1 MDKNEIF
8 DGKTFEDLTKDI
20 YENQQNKKLQL
31 DLLIQE
37 IHGMIQTMD
46 DAVLITP
53 LIKELFEVAIKNDE
67 HLVKLASVWQR
78 ILGKNNNDTDS
89 MLLSETEKEDL
100 INALQDDVNDIQIK
114 AKLAKKYAL
123 TKGPVFLYSK
133 TYRYVEHCGPNNDD
147 DLNYRPKNEVNYWK
161 NKDPI

>member
-1 MDKNEIF
+1 MDKNKIF

-46 DAVLITP
+46 DAVLVTP

-78 ILGKNNNDTDS
+78 IISKNPTETDG
-89 MLLSETEKEDL
+89 MLLSESEKEDL
-100 INALQDDVNDIQIK
+100 IAALQDDVNEIQQKAEEIK
-114 AKLAKKYAL
+114 REKKSQTEFEA
-123 TKGPVFLYSK
+123 
-133 TYRYVEHCGPNNDD
+133 
-147 DLNYRPKNEVNYWK
+147 
-161 NKDPI
+161 

>member
-78 ILGKNNNDTDS
+78 ILGKNKNDEDG
-89 MLLSETEKEDL
+89 MLLSESEKEDL
-100 INALQDDVNDIQIK
+100 IAALQDDVEDIQSRAEKIK
-114 AKLAKKYAL
+114 Q
-123 TKGPVFLYSK
+123 
-133 TYRYVEHCGPNNDD
+133 E
-147 DLNYRPKNEVNYWK
+147 K
-161 NKDPI
+161 NKKNTTNGFEA

>member
-20 YENQQNKKLQL
+20 YENQKNKKLQL

-78 ILGKNNNDTDS
+78 ILGKNKNDEDS
-89 MLLSETEKEDL
+89 MLLSESEKEDL
-100 INALQDDVNDIQIK
+100 IAALQDDVNDIQQRAEKIK
-114 AKLAKKYAL
+114 KESSHKKNTGFEA
-123 TKGPVFLYSK
+123 
-133 TYRYVEHCGPNNDD
+133 
-147 DLNYRPKNEVNYWK
+147 
-161 NKDPI
+161 

>member
-20 YENQQNKKLQL
+20 YENQKNKKLEL

-37 IHGMIQTMD
+37 VHGMIQTMD
-46 DAVLITP
+46 DAVLVTP

-78 ILGKNNNDTDS
+78 ILGKNNNDAES
-89 MLLSETEKEDL
+89 MLLSESEKEDL
-100 INALQDDVNDIQIK
+100 IAALQDDVDDIQRK
-114 AKLAKKYAL
+114 ADKIRNDKHTQEKKSFEA
-123 TKGPVFLYSK
+123 
-133 TYRYVEHCGPNNDD
+133 
-147 DLNYRPKNEVNYWK
+147 
-161 NKDPI
+161 

>member
-1 MDKNEIF
+1 MDKNKIF
-8 DGKTFEDLTKDI
+8 DGKTFEDLTRDI

-78 ILGKNNNDTDS
+78 ILGKNNNDEDGT
-89 MLLSETEKEDL
+89 LLSESEKEEL
-100 INALQDDVNDIQIK
+100 IAALQDDVDDIQKK
-114 AKLAKKYAL
+114 AEKIRTEKE
-123 TKGPVFLYSK
+123 SK
-133 TYRYVEHCGPNNDD
+133 SSTTGFEA
-147 DLNYRPKNEVNYWK
+147 
-161 NKDPI
+161 